1 MSVQGGLP
9 LRAARMFGY
18 GLLMAA
24 SLPTRACTR
33 SRASRYQVSRSPQ
46 GNSTLIALQCSLLV
60 TDTTLQFGASYR
72 AIKRRRLANRAGACS
87 VSASL
92 TQYPGP
98 LRSLCMTRAFSRE
111 TRMALYTAGRFQGMP
126 LMYRATH
133 AWQDAVKNSDSWT
146 HGVIAMRAAAPCAIH
161 APLRALLLETSA
173 CAIRASTH
181 FLVTTSRL

>member
-1 MSVQGGLP
+1 MNVQGGSP

-33 SRASRYQVSRSPQ
+33 SRASRYQVSCSPQ
-46 GNSTLIALQCSLLV
+46 GNSMLIALQCSLLV
-60 TDTTLQFGASYR
+60 TETTLPFGASYR
-72 AIKRRRLANRAGACS
+72 AIKRQRLANRAGVCS

-98 LRSLCMTRAFSRE
+98 PRSLCTTRAFSQE
-111 TRMALYTAGRFQGMP
+111 MKMAMYTAGHFQDMP

-133 AWQDAVKNSDSWT
+133 AWQDAVKNSASWT

-161 APLRALLLETSA
+161 APLRALQLEISA
-173 CAIRASTH
+173 CAIRATTH
-181 FLVTTSRL
+181 ILVTTSRL